1 MLYSELPSSDVDS
14 AFVDRADI
22 VQYVDLPSRNAIYEI
37 LRSSLCEIVGKGIVN
52 PIVRGRTISY
62 RIISSFLSCQNVPT
76 LKQAEVYATSAKHS
90 PNALVVG
97 TDPQVEVKNVALR
110 LLALATQCRVRIY
123 ILILGAAYKVGILG
137 SKFVR
142 SRTST
147 SACPRA
153 CSLYWNRKPLSH

>member
-76 LKQAEVYATSAKHS
+76 LKQAEVDRKSTRLNSSHDVISRMPSSA
-90 PNALVVG
+90 
-97 TDPQVEVKNVALR
+97 
-110 LLALATQCRVRIY
+110 
-123 ILILGAAYKVGILG
+123 
-137 SKFVR
+137 
-142 SRTST
+142 
-147 SACPRA
+147 
-153 CSLYWNRKPLSH
+153 